1 MNKAF
6 FYLAVVCTSASTVWS
21 QPAEPFSASMNACLD
36 QTLALNEQ
44 NAACAVVLD
53 NDDVADDHKAN
64 MLVSRAEVLIYES
77 ELGEALVSYLTA
89 INLDPQNDAAREG
102 LHLLNRVFFE
112 MLDEDPDKVIE
123 YANRG
128 LYIDPENSRLV
139 ALRGDAQVHLGNVED
154 GLRDINRAMELDLFP
169 HLFQLKRAE
178 INFEL
183 GRFDDAHSDLFFIID
198 DSSSSGTLERKVR
211 AELSSASGIEA
222 ERLTVWLNA
231 VPILL
236 GKALNL
242 QVVTHIELGDRPAA
256 IDASIELA
264 ELEPE
269 NTANL
274 RLLGALLVLTSR
286 LDEALAVLDEAI
298 RLARATEQGDTNT
311 ELVTALKQRSG
322 LYSRLD
328 QNDLALT
335 DLEEAIAKSPV
346 AVIEAFQAALSELGF
361 YDEDINGEYDE
372 ATKSATITCLQQNA
386 C

>member
-21 QPAEPFSASMNACLD
+21 QPAEPFSVSMNACLD

-102 LHLLNRVFFE
+102 LRLLNRVVFE

-169 HLFQLKRAE
+169 HLYQLKRAE

-328 QNDLALT
+328 QNDLALA
-335 DLEEAIAKSPV
+335 DLEEVIAKSPV
-346 AVIEAFQAALSELGF
+346 AEIEAFQAALSELGF
-361 YDEDINGEYDE
+361 YDEDINGEYDG
-372 ATKSATITCLQQNA
+372 ATRSATITCLQQNA